1 MQIFIIFNI
10 IFWIVYYGTLITIQ
24 KSIKRCLMY
33 DPAYMKR
40 FKNDTMTEAE
50 ERKFVLLGSIIFAGR
65 FAVVAD
71 FLILMSMFFI
81 FIPH

>member
-1 MQIFIIFNI
+1 
-10 IFWIVYYGTLITIQ
+10 
-24 KSIKRCLMY
+24 MY

-65 FAVVAD
+65 FAAVVD
-71 FLILMSMFFI
+71 LLILMSMYFI
-81 FIPH
+81 FGPH